1 MTFAMPPVYAISLAR
16 AQERR
21 ANIKRRLDALGVAY
35 EIVDAVDGAALDLSQ
50 YAHRLKQNK
59 CRARNGYELSRGEIG
74 CFLSHYNL
82 WRRIAEGDDECAL
95 IVEDDAVWGDDFA
108 DVVCAIAQCEWH
120 WEVVNLVEARR
131 KINRVLCELPGG
143 RKLVRCRR
151 QVFIAAA
158 YLISRSGAKKLLEYC
173 EEIRAPVDIMYSEY
187 WKNGVAYYCVKPPP
201 ARQSDV
207 ETTIGDR
214 EPLRVK
220 RTVTERTLAWLWHK
234 SDLARQH
241 LFCLTN
247 QPSKRRYLDI
257 ANEGDK

>member
-1 MTFAMPPVYAISLAR
+1 MPPVYAISLAR

-35 EIVDAVDGAALDLSQ
+35 EIVDAVDGATLNPADYENRFQ
-50 YAHRLKQNK
+50 PKEWRVKYGYKMV
-59 CRARNGYELSRGEIG
+59 RNEIG

-82 WRRIAEGDDECAL
+82 WRRIAAGGDECAL
-95 IVEDDAVWGDDFA
+95 VVEDDAVWDDDFA

-120 WEVVNLVEARR
+120 WEVVNLLVTRG
-131 KINRVLCELPGG
+131 KVNHTLCGLPGG

-151 QVFIAAA
+151 QVFTTAA

-173 EEIRAPVDIMYSEY
+173 EEIRAPVDVMYSEY
-187 WKNGVAYYCVKPPP
+187 WKNGVAYYCVKPTP
-201 ARQSDV
+201 ARQSDC

-234 SDLARQH
+234 SDLVRQH

-247 QPSKRRYLDI
+247 PPSKRRYLDI